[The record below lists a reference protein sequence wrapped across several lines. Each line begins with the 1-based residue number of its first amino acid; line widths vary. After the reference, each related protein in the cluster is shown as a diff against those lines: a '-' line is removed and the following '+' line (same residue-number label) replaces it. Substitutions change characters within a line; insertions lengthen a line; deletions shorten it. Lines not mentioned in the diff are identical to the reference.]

1 MPISQPLVDFGKQ
14 SVHSLIIVK
23 LPVRM
28 GEKGKGWSVLFV
40 FRVVDIDLPYNVI
53 IEGSTLKKLKAA
65 ISTYQLLL
73 QLEADNGKIVQL
85 FGNQK
90 SA

>member
-28 GEKGKGWSVLFV
+28 GEKGKGWSVLFI

-53 IEGSTLKKLKAA
+53 IVGSTLNKLKAA

>member
-28 GEKGKGWSVLFV
+28 GEKGKGWSVLFI

-53 IEGSTLKKLKAA
+53 IVGSTLNKLKAA

-73 QLEADNGKIVQL
+73 QVDADNGKVVQL